1 MSWDI
6 SNLPE
11 EIMIQ
16 VKKSDLLAF
25 ADKLIEG
32 YAQKM
37 PLAVDEGED
46 ILDFDGM
53 CRFLKI
59 APSTGYAKTSA
70 GEIPHF
76 KKGRKLWFRKSELV
90 KWMEGGRRKTTKD
103 LNELAEKYLKNSKF

>member
-1 MSWDI
+1 MNWNLSELPDDI
-6 SNLPE
+6 T
-11 EIMIQ
+11 IQ
-16 VKKSDLLAF
+16 IKRSDLVAF
-25 ADKLIEG
+25 ADRLIAG
-32 YAQKM
+32 YSQNI
-37 PLAVDEGED
+37 PVPIDEGED

-76 KKGRKLWFRKSELV
+76 KKGRKLWFRRSELTM
-90 KWMEGGRRKTTKD
+90 WIEGGRRKTTKD